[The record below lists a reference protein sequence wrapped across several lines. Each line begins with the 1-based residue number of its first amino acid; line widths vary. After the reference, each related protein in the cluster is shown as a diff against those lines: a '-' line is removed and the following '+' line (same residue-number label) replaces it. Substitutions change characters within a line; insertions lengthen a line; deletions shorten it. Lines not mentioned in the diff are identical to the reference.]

1 MDFLRMDSESRFA
14 IWQALRQPQNLALIA
29 IVLLA
34 GAIAI
39 PGIQWGLPDRL
50 GWAADELTP
59 DRVLEAIDLGFSNG
73 WHYKYPPVQYY
84 LLSLF
89 YMPVLTL
96 AQLGWIDRA
105 SDNTYMLLFG
115 LGRSL
120 SVVMGMGTVAL
131 IYQLG
136 KEIFSV
142 KTGLFAALIFALTP
156 VYVYYAKITNLDI
169 PMLFWL
175 VGFLILYGRL
185 LKYQKPSDYRWCAVL
200 ATIAVC
206 TKDPA
211 YGFVSLPA
219 FLPWLLYGRQLKQA
233 NQNISWG
240 AIFRQVASDRRVWQ
254 PIAIGI
260 FGFLLLSNAFL
271 NFEGFIDRINLLLY
285 GSATIRPR
293 YSEDWWG
300 QWQMFGTTLR
310 TFRFMFGWP
319 VAIAILI
326 GLGRYLWHLATAKPK
341 QRNWIPLGLLFPS
354 VSYYFLYVTP
364 VMYNPD
370 RYLMPLMPILA
381 IFGGTF
387 AAEMLSKKGRTRW
400 IAGAI
405 AAGALTYTL
414 AYAWTPNT
422 LMVHDSRYQVETW
435 MTENIPK
442 DALVLRVGIRK
453 YLPRL
458 GGFTTEHIEAPN
470 IEEIEALQPEFIVIS
485 SGYDE
490 RRFKVYDP
498 AHQFFATLKSEAL
511 GYKQILR
518 KQTRP
523 EGYLFD
529 FDEVNDRAIDTMAVY
544 TNFDKVDPEI
554 QIFRKY

>member
-1 MDFLRMDSESRFA
+1 M
-14 IWQALRQPQNLALIA
+14 QQPQTLALIGV
-29 IVLLA
+29 VLLA

-50 GWAADELTP
+50 GWAADELIP
-59 DRVLEAIDLGFSNG
+59 EKVLEAIDLGFSNG
-73 WHYKYPPVQYY
+73 WHYKYPPVHYY

-96 AQLGWIDRA
+96 ANLGIIDRS
-105 SDNTYMLLFG
+105 SDGTYTLLFG

-120 SVVMGMGTVAL
+120 SVLMGMGTVAL

-136 KEIFSV
+136 KEIFNA
-142 KTGLFAALIFALTP
+142 KTGLFAGLIFALTP

-175 VGFLILYGRL
+175 VAFLIFYGRI
-185 LKYQKPSDYRWCAVL
+185 LKHQRLADYRWCAVF
-200 ATIAVC
+200 ATIAVY

-211 YGFVSLPA
+211 YGFVSLPV
-219 FLPWLLYGRQLKQA
+219 FLVWGLYGYQLYQE
-233 NQNISWG
+233 NSGQSWG
-240 AIFRQVASDRRVWQ
+240 TIVRRVLGDRRVWQ
-254 PIAIGI
+254 PILIGI
-260 FGFLLLSNAFL
+260 IGFLLLSNAFF

-285 GSATIRPR
+285 GSAKIRPR

-319 VAIAILI
+319 VAIAILT
-326 GLGRYLWHLATAKPK
+326 GLSSYIWHLFSAKSDRK
-341 QRNWIPLGLLFPS
+341 NWIPLGLLFPS
-354 VSYYFLYVTP
+354 ISYYFLYVTP

-370 RYLMPLMPILA
+370 RYLMPLMPMLA
-381 IFGGTF
+381 IFGGKF
-387 AAEMLSKKGRTRW
+387 MADMVSQRGKIRW
-400 IAGAI
+400 GFGAI
-405 AAGALTYTL
+405 AAGVFAYTL

-422 LMVHDSRYQVETW
+422 LMAHDSRYQVEVW
-435 MTENIPK
+435 MTDNIPK

-458 GGFTTEHIEAPN
+458 EGFITEHIEAPK
-470 IEEIEALQPEFIVIS
+470 IEEIATLQPEFIVIS

-490 RRFKVYDP
+490 RRFEIDEP
-498 AHQFFATLKSEAL
+498 SHQFFSALKSEEL
-511 GYKQILR
+511 GYKQVLQ

-523 EGYLFD
+523 EGYWFD
-529 FDEVNDRAIDTMAVY
+529 FDEINDRAIDAMSIY
-544 TNFDKVDPEI
+544 TNFDKINPKI
-554 QIFRKY
+554 QVFRRVNH